1 MLYVKSKDQD
11 TIVLSEVSTTGLSG
25 ARVEL
30 DIKSGCAGLSFSS
43 KDIVF
48 EPFAQS
54 SSSVSP
60 QEVNPE
66 TIGTIVHS
74 IIAVPMF
81 DVTGE
86 SIGVFELLNCD
97 KAHFSSPTTKGLL
110 IKFAKYVS
118 LLFYTNEL
126 LKVRHPRFSRTRWRV
141 TRFYRVP

>member
-1 MLYVKSKDQD
+1 MLYIRTQKDI
-11 TIVLSEVSTTGLSG
+11 IVLSEVSAAGSKATH
-25 ARVEL
+25 VEL
-30 DIKSGCAGLSFSS
+30 DIHSGCAGLSFRS

-66 TIGTIVHS
+66 IVGTIVHN

-81 DVTGE
+81 DSTGE

-97 KAHFSSPTTKGLL
+97 KAHFSSSTAKSILG
-110 IKFAKYVS
+110 KFAKYVS
-118 LLFYTNEL
+118 LLFYTNDL
-126 LKVRHPRFSRTRWRV
+126 LKVNTLNKIVSSS
-141 TRFYRVP
+141 